1 MGNSKSKILNPNKVF
16 IIIFLV
22 GIFSFGFWIYFPGP
36 TSAAMLTDVRVASYP
51 QKIRIVFDLEG
62 ESYYGVTQAES
73 GLTIALLSCE
83 AAPEAAGMTKVA
95 DWVVR
100 EVRVAKGQGNLFIT
114 IPFEYPVKYE
124 VFPLSDPSRLVV
136 DFGRSFT
143 KIEQGSKLAEGLEY
157 FGVVKGVEEGYM
169 VAEILKVDPKK
180 INIFPCLATSS
191 PTLLE
196 SVGEFLNP
204 WAKKRVPHFFRDK
217 VSGIAEAGQAVA
229 AINGTYFS
237 YSGRPLGVLMIDKE
251 LVSYPISD
259 RTALIITD
267 NNRAFIDNVA
277 LNAYAVI
284 GGCRYD
290 ITGINEPRSSGGD
303 LIVYTKY
310 YGELTETPGN
320 GYEMTAINGKVVEV
334 RIGNSRIPEDGMVL
348 SAGALYAENLLTTVK
363 RGDPI
368 EVSIEVIPYSS
379 SVNGT
384 LKHLVGGGPRLLK
397 SGMIYITKYE
407 EKFRRDIARGRAAR
421 TAVGILEDGRL
432 LFVTVDGKPRKKIK
446 KNEGYSLGMTLTE
459 LAYFMQSLG
468 VKDALNLD
476 GGGST
481 TMVVRGAML
490 NRPTEGKQRPVGN
503 AVLFK

>member
-1 MGNSKSKILNPNKVF
+1 MTNI
-16 IIIFLV
+16 
-22 GIFSFGFWIYFPGP
+22 
-36 TSAAMLTDVRVASYP
+36 RVNSYP
-51 QKIRIVFDLEG
+51 QKIRIVFDVEG

-83 AAPEAAGMTKVA
+83 AAPDTVGTTSVA

-100 EVRVAKGQGNLFIT
+100 EVRVAKGQGNLYIN
-114 IPFEYPVKYE
+114 IPIEYPVNYE

-136 DFGRSFT
+136 DFGRAFT

-157 FGVVKGVEEGYM
+157 FGVVKGVEAGYM

-180 INIFPCLATSS
+180 VDIFPRLASAS

-196 SVGEFLNP
+196 SMGEFLNP
-204 WAKKRVPHFFRDK
+204 WAKKRVPHFFSDR
-217 VSGIAEAGQAVA
+217 VSNIASQGQALA
-229 AINGTYFS
+229 AVNGTYFS

-259 RTALIITD
+259 RTALILTD
-267 NNRAFIDNVA
+267 DNRAFIDNIA
-277 LNAYAVI
+277 LNAYAII
-284 GGCRYD
+284 GGSRYD
-290 ITGINEPRSSGGD
+290 ITGINEPRANGGD

-320 GYEMTAINGKVVEV
+320 GYELTALNGKVVEA
-334 RIGNSRIPEDGMVL
+334 RIGNSRIPENGLVL
-348 SAGALYAENLLTTVK
+348 SAGALYAENLLTTVN
-363 RGDPI
+363 RGDPV
-368 EVSIEVIPYSS
+368 EVSIEVLPYSS
-379 SVNGT
+379 SVNGS

-421 TAVGILEDGRL
+421 TAVGILEDGQL
-432 LFVTVDGKPRKKIK
+432 LFVTVDGKPRRKLKRG
-446 KNEGYSLGMTLTE
+446 EGYSLGMTLTE

-468 VKDALNLD
+468 ARDALNLD
-476 GGGST
+476 GGGSST
-481 TMVVRGAML
+481 LVVRGVVL
-490 NRPTEGKQRPVGN
+490 NRPTDGKPRMVGN
-503 AVLFK
+503 AILFK

>member
-1 MGNSKSKILNPNKVF
+1 M
-16 IIIFLV
+16 
-22 GIFSFGFWIYFPGP
+22 
-36 TSAAMLTDVRVASYP
+36 TDIRVNSYP

-62 ESYYGVTQAES
+62 ESFYGLSQAES
-73 GLTIALLSCE
+73 GLTITLLSCE
-83 AAPEAAGMTKVA
+83 AEADKIGTTKVA

-100 EVRVAKGQGNLFIT
+100 EVRVARGQGNLYIN
-114 IPFEYPVKYE
+114 IPLEYPVNYE
-124 VFPLSDPSRLVV
+124 VLPLSDPSRLVV
-136 DFGRSFT
+136 DFGRAFT

-180 INIFPCLATSS
+180 VDIFPRLASAS

-196 SVGEFLNP
+196 MINP
-204 WAKKRVPHFFRDK
+204 WARRVPHFYREK
-217 VSGIAEAGQAVA
+217 VSGIAESGQATA
-229 AINGTYFS
+229 AVNGTYFS

-259 RTALIITD
+259 RTALILTD
-267 NNRAFIDNVA
+267 DNRAFIDNIA
-277 LNAYAVI
+277 LNAYAII

-290 ITGINEPRSSGGD
+290 ITGINEPRANGGD
-303 LIVYTKY
+303 FIVYTKY

-320 GYEMTAINGKVVEV
+320 GYELTALDGKVTEA
-334 RIGNSRIPEDGMVL
+334 RIGNSRIPENGLVL

-368 EVSIEVIPYSS
+368 EVSIEVLPYSS
-379 SVNGT
+379 SVAGN

-421 TAVGILEDGRL
+421 TAVGILEDGQL
-432 LFVTVDGKPRKKIK
+432 LFVTVDGKPRRKIK
-446 KNEGYSLGMTLTE
+446 RGEGYSLGMTLTE

-468 VKDALNLD
+468 ARDALNLD

-481 TMVVRGAML
+481 TLVVRGAVL
-490 NRPTEGKQRPVGN
+490 NRPTDGKPRLVGN
-503 AVLFK
+503 AILFK

>member
-1 MGNSKSKILNPNKVF
+1 MKRILSATLAAG
-16 IIIFLV
+16 FLW
-22 GIFSFGFWIYFPGP
+22 FGVAE
-36 TSAAMLTDVRVASYP
+36 AAILTDVRVASYP

-83 AAPEAAGMTKVA
+83 AAPETVGTTKVA

-100 EVRVAKGQGNLFIT
+100 EVRVAKGQGNLYIS
-114 IPFEYPVKYE
+114 IPLEYPVNYE

-143 KIEQGSKLAEGLEY
+143 KIEQGSKLGEGLEY
-157 FGVVKGVEEGYM
+157 FRVVKGVEEGYM

-180 INIFPCLATSS
+180 VNIFPRLASAS

-196 SVGEFLNP
+196 SVGEFFNP
-204 WAKKRVPHFFRDK
+204 WAKKRVPHFFRDT
-217 VSGIAEAGQAVA
+217 VRGIAEQGQATA
-229 AINGTYFS
+229 AVNGTYFS

-267 NNRAFIDNVA
+267 DNRAFIDNVA
-277 LNAYAVI
+277 LNAYALI
-284 GGCRYD
+284 GGSRYD
-290 ITGINEPRSSGGD
+290 ITGINEPRANGGD

-320 GYEMTAINGKVVEV
+320 GYELTALDGKVLDV
-334 RIGNSRIPEDGMVL
+334 RIGNSRIPENGLVL
-348 SAGALYAENLLTTVK
+348 SAGALYAENLLATIN
-363 RGDPI
+363 RGDPVEVLI
-368 EVSIEVIPYSS
+368 EVLPYSS
-379 SVNGT
+379 SVVGT

-421 TAVGILEDGRL
+421 TAVGILEDGKL
-432 LFVTVDGKPRKKIK
+432 LFVTVDGKPRRKIK
-446 KNEGYSLGMTLTE
+446 RNEGYSLGMSLTE

-468 VKDALNLD
+468 ARDALNLD

-481 TMVVRGAML
+481 TLVVRGAVL
-490 NRPTEGKQRPVGN
+490 NRPTEGKPRMVGN
-503 AVLFK
+503 AILFK